1 MVLSALVPYAFLLQI
16 LIGIMLLFIVKRS
29 CWLGIH
35 KVKMQQ
41 IRFNYSLKNIGLPTH
56 DDYRRNIINKTE
68 NVIQRMRWKAHFYLN
83 GNNDKTD
90 KTPTIGLKSKQ
101 SPPPVP
107 NLRCF
112 EEDVIQMI
120 ENIKFRNA
128 NDQFLNTLESDKR
141 RIKTS
146 PNVFIF
152 ADKTRNLY
160 EMNANTYNKLLTEN
174 ITKTY
179 KLAQD
184 GTIDSINHELKDIAD
199 ALKIS
204 NRIEPMAQTQ
214 VFVSL
219 KDHKED
225 FESNTK
231 CRLINLAKSDLG
243 KVSKTILD
251 KINTEIREQPV
262 RNSGKTQNNHSLVLV
277 NRQ

>member
-1 MVLSALVPYAFLLQI
+1 M
-16 LIGIMLLFIVKRS
+16 
-29 CWLGIH
+29 
-35 KVKMQQ
+35 
-41 IRFNYSLKNIGLPTH
+41 
-56 DDYRRNIINKTE
+56 
-68 NVIQRMRWKAHFYLN
+68 
-83 GNNDKTD
+83 
-90 KTPTIGLKSKQ
+90 KSKQ

-107 NLRCF
+107 GLRCC
-112 EEDVIQMI
+112 EEDVILMI

-152 ADKTRNLY
+152 ANKTRNLY

-204 NRIEPMAQTQ
+204 NRIEPMAQ
-214 VFVSL
+214 
-219 KDHKED
+219 
-225 FESNTK
+225 
-231 CRLINLAKSDLG
+231 
-243 KVSKTILD
+243 
-251 KINTEIREQPV
+251 
-262 RNSGKTQNNHSLVLV
+262 
-277 NRQ
+277 